1 MNCTYTTAH
10 SELRCISSIRQYL
23 TTDATNV
30 LFSAFLF
37 STLDYCQSLLSGA
50 PQYLLDRLQRVQKA
64 AARLAIKASKS
75 DHILLLFCTHSTGCQ
90 WLLEYKI
97 FSRCY
102 SSLSDSGTKHLSRHL
117 QINTPST
124 QLPLSSDNRI
134 LRVPSVKTKT
144 SGQRFFSCAGPVVL
158 NKVSYEIKTSQS
170 KTSFKQFFKANI

>member
-1 MNCTYTTAH
+1 MPVMSKRSSTSGSSSVKQYRSCWRWLLSLCLKSTFDSSVSLHQEVNCTYTTAH
-10 SELRCISSIRQYL
+10 SELRCISSIRQHL

-97 FSRCY
+97 SSRCY

-117 QINTPST
+117 
-124 QLPLSSDNRI
+124 
-134 LRVPSVKTKT
+134 
-144 SGQRFFSCAGPVVL
+144 
-158 NKVSYEIKTSQS
+158 
-170 KTSFKQFFKANI
+170 